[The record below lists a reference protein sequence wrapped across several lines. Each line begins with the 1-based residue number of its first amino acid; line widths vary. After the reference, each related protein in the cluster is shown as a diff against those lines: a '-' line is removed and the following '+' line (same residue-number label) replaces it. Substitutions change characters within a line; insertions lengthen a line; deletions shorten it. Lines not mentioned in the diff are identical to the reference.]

1 MILPTFVLEKS
12 FKWTVVIKNDRIA
25 ILVQR
30 LEKLYKDAKLRS
42 IFKNKVY
49 LLLISVST
57 FNRQTLI
64 RKIRNKRQQ
73 EKTLENSSG

>member
-1 MILPTFVLEKS
+1 MS
-12 FKWTVVIKNDRIA
+12 KNDRIA

-30 LEKLYKDAKLRS
+30 LDKLYKDAKLRS